1 MTEFPPL
8 DDDELPDTLG
18 LLNGSNL
25 YGSSP
30 RRSLIIESWEDSLD
44 EAVNRMDSSAEKYS
58 CDDADDDDDIFVT
71 IFYKNQVCNYTL
83 FLLATF
89 STF

>member
-1 MTEFPPL
+1 ME
-8 DDDELPDTLG
+8 DDELPDTLG